1 MGTRLCL
8 WLLDSL
14 TITKEIHVPLYVHWQ
29 VIRMHLLIMI
39 NKPCVIPQPL
49 SKGIYRYTLYI
60 YIHRGKWVCLYVCM
74 LHDI

>member
-49 SKGIYRYTLYI
+49 SKGIYQYTLYM
-60 YIHRGKWVCLYVCM
+60 YTEVSGCVCLYACYM
-74 LHDI
+74 I